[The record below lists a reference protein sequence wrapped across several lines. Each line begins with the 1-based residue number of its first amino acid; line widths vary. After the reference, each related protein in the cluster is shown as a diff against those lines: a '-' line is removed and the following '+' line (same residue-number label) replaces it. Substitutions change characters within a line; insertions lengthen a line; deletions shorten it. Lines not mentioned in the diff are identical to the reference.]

1 MRDATLVRG
10 RAGPGRKTATPTLGC
25 SLAPRSFMLDH
36 RVRWWYRW
44 GYRDVGMS
52 DEDEPGR
59 GAARTP

>member
-10 RAGPGRKTATPTLGC
+10 RAGPGRKTATPTLGW

-44 GYRDVGMS
+44 RYRDVGIDG
-52 DEDEPGR
+52 DEE
-59 GAARTP
+59 